1 MFGDALA
8 TDITK
13 NIWISDKLNHD
24 YMYIGTKTFKNIFY
38 SLLNPFFSAVLPL
51 LVMKDLSEFTIEMP
65 VSNLLGK
72 SPKRLVIHS
81 KDTDGH
87 NIDKD

>member
-1 MFGDALA
+1 M
-8 TDITK
+8 
-13 NIWISDKLNHD
+13 NSDKLNYN
-24 YMYIGTKTFKNIFY
+24 YMYVDTKTFKNIFY

-51 LVMKDLSEFTIEMP
+51 LERSL
-65 VSNLLGK
+65 VSHLKND
-72 SPKRLVIHS
+72 KRLVIHS